1 MRSNTASP
9 VSSQET
15 PSSSMRNNLALYRLG
30 GGVLRG
36 YREVQPYPLRMM
48 MRTPAAKAVVF
59 DFVQPGGTCWA
70 ASGPVMADKGSTRD
84 ALAFSGP
91 WRNE

>member
-15 PSSSMRNNLALYRLG
+15 ASSSMRNDLALYRLG

-36 YREVQPYPLRMM
+36 YREVQSYPLRMM
-48 MRTPAAKAVVF
+48 MRVTLDRHPKAVVF
-59 DFVQPGGTCWA
+59 DFVQPGGPA
-70 ASGPVMADKGSTRD
+70 
-84 ALAFSGP
+84 
-91 WRNE
+91 WRLPGR